1 MEGFKIGD
9 LVHYDTRGNPV
20 LRGLLGIIVGWTT
33 EEAQYQDGWVSC
45 ARVYWASRG
54 DTATVEL
61 RDLVLAQN
69 A

>member
-9 LVHYDTRGNPV
+9 LVHYDTRGNPI

-33 EEAQYQDGWVSC
+33 EECEVHDWVSC

-61 RDLVLAQN
+61 HNLELAQN